1 MKSRISQLVS
11 LLNEANT
18 AYYNTGEAIME
29 DSAYD
34 ALKDELSKLD
44 PSNPLLKTVGAAPSS
59 MLTKVKH
66 SIPMGSLNK
75 AMDEGEYLS
84 WIKTAKGP
92 FTASYKMDGGSVSL
106 EYVGGNLTQAVTRGD
121 GFEGEDITDNVLQF
135 KGVPKKGVKISGKPF
150 TGFVRGEIM
159 LLVEDWKT
167 VDPDMTSNPRNVGN
181 GISRRKDGEQADF
194 LTIYTFRA
202 HNPDGSLI
210 ANSEWEM
217 LHLLNGAGFQ
227 VSSFVRGDHKEVW
240 SFYQETLT
248 QRASLPYWIDGV
260 VVKIDGIDAQVK
272 MGETDQRPKGQVAI
286 KFPALAVKTTLRE
299 IELTVGHTGAIIP
312 TGRFDPVQLGG
323 TTVTNALLCNWDIIN
338 GLGIAINDEVM
349 IYKAGEIIPRV
360 EKVVKRPA
368 NRVEIPQPI
377 KCPVCDGKVGRKQSV
392 GGEDSVALY
401 CLSDDCPAQVM
412 GKIDRYI
419 KSLNIL
425 GIGDEVLAA
434 LINEGLILDV
444 ADLYALDAHLDEL
457 VELPM
462 GEKGIRLGDKRARKI
477 LDEIDKKRELTLA
490 EFLGSLGIDGLG
502 KRRVAL
508 IQNAVPGQMDL
519 VSDWTSGKLEGLAV
533 EAGVPGIGKQLS
545 DAVVGKADLID
556 ALLMN
561 GVTIKS
567 VVKVSVNKNAK
578 SFCFTGASSVPR
590 KELQALVVS
599 KGHVVKNDVGKGLD
613 YLVMADPESTSSK
626 AVKARKLGTKCIS
639 EETFRGLMEGKA

>member
-1 MKSRISQLVS
+1 
-11 LLNEANT
+11 
-18 AYYNTGEAIME
+18 
-29 DSAYD
+29 
-34 ALKDELSKLD
+34 
-44 PSNPLLKTVGAAPSS
+44 
-59 MLTKVKH
+59 
-66 SIPMGSLNK
+66 MGSLDK
-75 AMDEGEYLS
+75 AMNETEYLA
-84 WIKTAKGP
+84 WIKTAKGSL
-92 FTASYKMDGGSVSL
+92 TASYKMDGGSVSL
-106 EYVGGNLTQAVTRGD
+106 EYADGKLTQAVTRGD

-135 KGVPKKGVKISGKPF
+135 KGVPKKGVKIDGKPF
-150 TGFVRGEIM
+150 TGFIRGEIM
-159 LLVEDWKT
+159 LLVEDWK
-167 VDPDMTSNPRNVGN
+167 VVEPDMVSNPRNVGN
-181 GISRRKDGEQADF
+181 GISRRKDGEQADL

-217 LHLLNGAGFQ
+217 LTQLQEAGFQ
-227 VSSFVRGDHKEVW
+227 VAPFTRGYEREIWH
-240 SFYQETLT
+240 FYEGTLN
-248 QRASLPYWIDGV
+248 QRAALPYWIDGV
-260 VVKIDGIDAQVK
+260 VVKIDGIDAQVE

-299 IELTVGHTGAIIP
+299 VELTVGHTGAIIP

-323 TTVTNALLCNWDIIN
+323 TTVTNALLCNWDIIR
-338 GLGIAINDEVM
+338 GLDIAINDEVM

-377 KCPVCDGKVGRKQSV
+377 KCPVCGGKVGRKQSV

-401 CLSDDCPAQVM
+401 CLSEDCPAQVM

-434 LINEGLILDV
+434 LIDEDLVLDI
-444 ADLYALDAHLDEL
+444 ADLYVLHDYVDEL
-457 VELPM
+457 AELPM
-462 GEKGIRLGDKRARKI
+462 GAKGVRLGEKRAVKI

-490 EFLGSLGIDGLG
+490 ELLGSLGIDGLG

-519 VSDWTSGKLEGLAV
+519 VSDWTGGKLEELAA
-533 EAGVPGIGKQLS
+533 EAGVPGIGQQLS
-545 DAVVGKADLID
+545 DAVMRKTDLIE
-556 ALLMN
+556 ALLLN

-567 VVKVSVNKNAK
+567 AVKTSVSQNAK

-590 KELQALVVS
+590 KELQALVVE
-599 KGHVVKNDVGKGLD
+599 KGHVVKSDVGKGLD

-639 EETFRGLMEGKA
+639 EETFRGLMEGET

>member
-1 MKSRISQLVS
+1 MNRLDQLTT
-11 LLNEANT
+11 LIREADT
-18 AYYNTGEAIME
+18 AYYNTGESLME

-34 ALKDELSKLD
+34 ALRDELSKLD
-44 PSNPLLKTVGAAPSS
+44 PSNPLLKTVGASPSN

-106 EYVGGNLTQAVTRGD
+106 EYVDGKLAQAVTRGD
-121 GFEGEDITDNVLQF
+121 GFEGEDITDNVFQF
-135 KGVPKKGVKISGKPF
+135 KGVPKKGVRIDGVPF

-159 LLVEDWKT
+159 LLVEDWKV
-167 VDPDMTSNPRNVGN
+167 VDPDMVSNPRNVGN
-181 GISRRKDGEQADF
+181 GISRRKDGEQAEC

-202 HNPDGSLI
+202 HFSDGSPI
-210 ANSEWEM
+210 DDSEYFM
-217 LHLLNGAGFQ
+217 LEQLQDAGFQ
-227 VSSFVRGDHKEVW
+227 VAPFTRGYENEIW
-240 SFYQETLT
+240 SFYEGTLN

-260 VVKIDGIDAQVK
+260 VVKIDQIDTQTR
-272 MGETDQRPKGQVAI
+272 MGETDQRPKGQIAI
-286 KFPALAVKTTLRE
+286 KFPAQAVKTVLRE
-299 IELTVGHTGAIIP
+299 VELTVGHTGAIIP
-312 TGRFDPVQLGG
+312 TGKFDPVQLGG
-323 TTVTNALLCNWDIIN
+323 TTVANALLCNWDIIG
-338 GLGIAINDEVM
+338 GLDIAIGDEVM

-368 NRVEIPQPI
+368 NRVLIPQPT
-377 KCPVCDGKVGRKQSV
+377 KCPICHDKVGRKQSV

-401 CLSDDCPAQVM
+401 CLNEDCPAQVM

-434 LINEGLILDV
+434 LINEGLIFDV

-457 VELPM
+457 AELPI

-502 KRRVAL
+502 KRRVTL
-508 IQNAVPGQMDL
+508 IQNAVPGKMDL
-519 VSDWTSGKLEGLAV
+519 VSDWTSGKLVDLAT
-533 EAGVPGIGKQLS
+533 EAGVPGIGKQIS
-545 DAVVGKADLID
+545 EAVAGKADLIE

-561 GVTIKS
+561 GVTIKP
-567 VVKVSVNKNAK
+567 VVKVSVSQNAK

-590 KELQALVVS
+590 KELQAMVVE
-599 KGHVVKNDVGKGLD
+599 KGHVVKSDVGKGLD

-626 AVKARKLGTKCIS
+626 AVKARKLGTKCIG
-639 EETFRGLMEGKA
+639 EEEFREMMEGNS